1 MKLLP
6 LSRHFLITLVLSGSA
21 VTVVAEEQSTLTLD
35 TISITDSSSALQA
48 EKFEIA
54 RTPGGVALVEIDDL
68 RERNVSSLADM
79 FRYVPGVWANS
90 DSGTD
95 EIFFSSRGSN
105 LDATDWDMN
114 GIKLLQD
121 GLPVTAAD
129 GNNHNRIIDPLAAG
143 FATIARGANAL
154 KYGAS
159 TLGGAVNFTSPTAHN
174 SPAMRLY
181 FNGGTYGQFQGRGTF
196 SKVFNDQFDGLITIE
211 GKHWEGFRQHNKQD
225 RFGLYANGGW
235 KMSDSL
241 SNRTYVSYIKND
253 QQLPGSLTRA
263 QFKDDPDQVGVNPL
277 NGANARDG
285 NYQVDVETWRVA
297 NKTLWTID
305 DNSSLEVG
313 FSYEEQ
319 GQHHPIVD
327 KIIVP
332 IDFDGPG
339 PIPTLSTE
347 VFSLLVDTNTEEFG
361 AMARYNQKIDD
372 HDLLVGFNMGL
383 SSVTGGNYRN
393 NKGKRN
399 GMRDKVENTATNI
412 EAFIMDRWQM
422 DDQWQLTAAVQ
433 VVAAHRRVNE
443 KHVLQGNFP
452 DFANPGANVMG
463 NTASADVN
471 PNADYFGINPRIGLT
486 YKVNENT
493 SLFANVSRLFE
504 PPTNFELADNV
515 AGGNETLDAM
525 EGTVFEIGSRG
536 IYDVMKA
543 SNLFWDVSF
552 YYAWI
557 QDEIMSVDDP
567 NPTSNQT
574 LTTNIDATIHAGI
587 EAVVGASLALDD
599 NARHRIEP
607 TISFTLNEFNFDGDE
622 VYGDNELPAA
632 PTYFIKGEAMY
643 RHASG
648 FYVGPT
654 FDVVADRYA
663 DFTNTYKVDSYYLLG
678 MRAGWANENVRFFA
692 EARNLTD
699 EDYVAN
705 HGVRTTAA
713 ETADILN
720 PGAPISIYGGFEIN
734 F

>member
-1 MKLLP
+1 MKILQI
-6 LSRHFLITLVLSGSA
+6 SRHLSIAVVLLTGADSA
-21 VTVVAEEQSTLTLD
+21 QAEENSTLTLD
-35 TISITDSSSALQA
+35 TMRVTDRSAAIQA
-48 EKFEIA
+48 EKIEIA
-54 RTPGGVALVEIDDL
+54 RTPGGVSLVEMDDL

-105 LDATDWDMN
+105 LDATDFDMN

-121 GLPVTAAD
+121 GLPVTTAD

-235 KMSDSL
+235 QISDSL

-263 QFKDDPDQVGVNPL
+263 QYKDDPDQASPKAVS
-277 NGANARDG
+277 G

-297 NKTLWTID
+297 NKTIWNID
-305 DNSSLEVG
+305 DNRSLEVG

-327 KIIVP
+327 KIKP
-332 IDFDGPG
+332 DFDGPG
-339 PIPTLSTE
+339 PLPSVE

-361 AMARYNQKIDD
+361 AMARYNHKIDD
-372 HDLLVGFNMGL
+372 HDVLVGFNLGL
-383 SSVTGGNYRN
+383 NSVTGGNYRN
-393 NKGKRN
+393 DKGKRN

-422 DDQWQLTAAVQ
+422 DDQWLLTTAVQ

-443 KHVLQGNFP
+443 QHVLQGNFP
-452 DFANPGANVMG
+452 DFANPDANFLG
-463 NTASADVN
+463 NTGSADVN

-486 YKVNENT
+486 YNLNENT
-493 SLFANVSRLFE
+493 SFFANVSRLFE
-504 PPTNFELADNV
+504 PPTSFELADNV
-515 AGGNETLDAM
+515 AGGDEALDAM

-536 IYDVMKA
+536 NYDFMRA
-543 SNLFWDVSF
+543 NNLFWDVSF

-567 NPTSNQT
+567 NAPGNT
-574 LTTNIDATIHAGI
+574 LSTNIDATIHAGI
-587 EAVVGASLALDD
+587 EAVVGAKLALDD
-599 NARHRIEP
+599 DARHRIEP

-622 VYGDNELPAA
+622 NFGDNELPAA

-648 FYVGPT
+648 FYIGPT

-663 DFTNTYKVDSYYLLG
+663 DFSNTYRIDSYYLLG
-678 MRAGWANENVRFFA
+678 MRAGWANDNIRVFA

-720 PGAPISIYGGFEIN
+720 PGAPISVYGGFEIN